1 MHINP
6 EQKKAIET
14 IKGRVLV
21 LAGAGSGKT
30 SVLVQRCINLL
41 NNHYVSPTAILGLTF
56 TNKAAE
62 EMRSRIAKHV
72 NPRVAKEITLT
83 TVHSFCYWILKQEIH
98 HLGYTN
104 SFTVY
109 DEKDRERLLIT
120 LEKQLKTEYVIEN
133 PDPSNPNSE
142 NLPAELLL
150 AEFIKSLKAYNAVDF
165 DGLLTLTLELFQ
177 KVPSLLEKYQDRFKY
192 IMIDEYQD
200 TNQTQFALA
209 ELLSRK
215 YGNLFVVGDDDQSIY
230 SWRGAEVKFI
240 LDFNCHTLIKL
251 EQNYRST
258 KTILDTAN
266 AVIKNNS
273 VRHPK
278 TLWSGSFDGDPIHV
292 FHANDEVQEA
302 EAVVARILR
311 LKHEK
316 GLNWGDFA
324 ILYRSNTLSRPFEMA
339 LLQAPYKNG
348 DKFVR
353 GIPYR
358 VVQGME
364 FYERAEVKDV
374 LAYLKVVM
382 NSSDHTPLL
391 RILNYPKRGISVNA
405 IEILNQMSRD
415 QKQSLW
421 DVLQRADNSA
431 LSNQAKS
438 GAASFVSL
446 IKEAKGVFHKKSLHE
461 ATEWLVEK
469 LDFKQALKEEFKS
482 EKAQEFKWENIQTLV
497 SMTDTGEPTSLHD
510 FLSMSTLDGLKHNKK
525 EKFQDKVN
533 LLTFHSAKG
542 LEFTACFLVAIE
554 DRYIPHERS
563 ILEGNLEEERRLFY
577 VAITRAKK
585 YLTLSMA
592 KNRTTHGKP
601 KPTNPSRFLFE
612 LPKELL
618 ISEHSDRPLSF
629 IH

>member
-6 EQKKAIET
+6 EQKRAIET
-14 IKGRVLV
+14 VKGRVLV

-30 SVLVQRCINLL
+30 SVLVQRCVNLL
-41 NNHYVSPTAILGLTF
+41 NNHCVPPSEILGLTF

-62 EMRSRIAKHV
+62 EMRARIAKHV
-72 NPRVAKEITLT
+72 NSTVAKEVTLT
-83 TVHSFCYWILKQEIH
+83 TFHSFCFSVLKEEIH

-104 SFTVY
+104 TFTVY

-120 LEKQLKTEYVIEN
+120 LEKQLKEESEAETVNADTLLTELV
-133 PDPSNPNSE
+133 
-142 NLPAELLL
+142 
-150 AEFIKSLKAYNAVDF
+150 KSLKAYNAVDF
-165 DGLLTLTLELFQ
+165 DSMLTLTLEIFQ
-177 KVPSLLEKYQDRFKY
+177 KVPELLDRYQDRFKY

-209 ELLSRK
+209 ELLAKK

-230 SWRGAEVKFI
+230 SWRGAEVKHI
-240 LDFNCHTLIKL
+240 LGFKNNALIKL

-258 KTILDTAN
+258 KTILDAAN

-273 VRHPK
+273 ERYPK
-278 TLWSGSFDGDPIHV
+278 TLWSGSFEGDRIHV
-292 FHANDEVQEA
+292 FHAHDEVQEA

-316 GLNWGDFA
+316 GLTWGDFA

-364 FYERAEVKDV
+364 FYERAEIKDLV
-374 LAYLKVVM
+374 AYLKVIV
-382 NSSDHTPLL
+382 NQADPTPIL

-405 IEILNQMSRD
+405 IEILNEACKT
-415 QKQSLW
+415 QKLPLW
-421 DVLQRADNSA
+421 KILETAESIP
-431 LSNQAKS
+431 LSNQAKA
-438 GAASFVSL
+438 GVATFVQL
-446 IKEAKGVFHKKSLHE
+446 IKEAKSAFHNQSLHT
-461 ATEWLVEK
+461 ATKWLVEK
-469 LDFKQALKEEFKS
+469 LNLKDALKDEFKS
-482 EKAQEFKWENIQTLV
+482 DKAQQFKWENIQTLV
-497 SMTDTGEPTSLHD
+497 NMTEAEDDLSLHD
-510 FLSMSTLDGLKHNKK
+510 FLSQSTLDGLKFNKK
-525 EKFQDKVN
+525 DRSQDKVN

-542 LEFTACFLVAIE
+542 LEFTACFLVGIE

-585 YLTLSMA
+585 YLTLSMT
-592 KNRTTHGKP
+592 KNRTTHGKAR
-601 KPTNPSRFLFE
+601 PTNPSRFLFE
-612 LPKELL
+612 LPKELME
-618 ISEHSDRPLSF
+618 IEHSDRPLSF